1 MKVLFKAIRDTL
13 ASVNGIR
20 WADTDMGQLDQAT
33 PPVSWPCAL
42 FSLASGQ
49 YEPISAAL
57 DTGQLSVEVVVA
69 FRLRERTHSKAVEAY
84 SDEALSHID
93 TVDAVRLALT
103 GLSGPE
109 WDGLQYNGFNQ
120 DKRSDFRV
128 WRLRFSCQHYPPP
141 GASNYTDADPQPGF
155 CVHE

>member
-1 MKVLFKAIRDTL
+1 MKVIFKTLRDTL
-13 ASVNGIR
+13 GGVPGIR
-20 WADTDMGQLDQAT
+20 WADVDMGQLDEAT

-42 FSLASGQ
+42 FSFQSGQ
-49 YEPISAAL
+49 YQPISAAN
-57 DTGQLSVEVVVA
+57 DTGDLQIEVVVG
-69 FRLRERTHSKAVEAY
+69 FRLRERTHSRAQEVF
-84 SDEALSHID
+84 SDQALEHMD

-109 WDGLQYNGFNQ
+109 WDGLQYGGFSQ
-120 DKRSDFRV
+120 DKRSDYRV

-141 GASNYTDADPQPGF
+141 GGSNYTDADPQPGF